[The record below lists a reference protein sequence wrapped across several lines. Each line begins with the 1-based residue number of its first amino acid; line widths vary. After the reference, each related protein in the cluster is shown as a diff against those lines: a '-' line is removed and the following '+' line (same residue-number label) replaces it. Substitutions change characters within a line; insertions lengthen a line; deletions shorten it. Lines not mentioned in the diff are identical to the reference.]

1 MVFSFTIHIV
11 LDSII
16 LDVKTKTIVQRLR
29 DNIYNAMAS
38 SRQIDCDTPD
48 ISPESCED
56 QENKAADEKIV
67 ESVGE
72 GCSGSKKTKFIVT
85 KDRLLVHKY
94 NQDGFKDHWTDMFL
108 IDLQGVERASPP
120 EYPMWYVWLYWFP
133 PCGLFGGHRH
143 KLGKRGIGLY
153 LYSFVVGVIG
163 LGCLILALSS
173 TDIALVGNFTVSES
187 ANDNA
192 VPKPVT
198 ALTLALFVLAA
209 VALAPYIF
217 DFFTMLFCVH
227 NLRIKSTVSLVF
239 TDAEGLDFQM
249 KLQKPADGQ
258 KILDLV
264 NQEISGCPEMSK
276 SKVVGQYRHVQHPA
290 LSDCCKSWFDNTVRE
305 TKIDAL
311 SISVHEVHKTPL
323 RKICIP
329 PSPCCPICWVFR
341 PCVCFCCKCCY
352 VSTTEIVDQEV
363 YHKTAER
370 VATVNSMPNSS
381 WNSLFQYW

>member
-1 MVFSFTIHIV
+1 MFSFAVQI

-16 LDVKTKTIVQRLR
+16 LDVKTKTIVQKLR

-38 SRQIDCDTPD
+38 SRQIDCDNPN

-56 QENKAADEKIV
+56 QENKAADETIV
-67 ESVGE
+67 TSVGE
-72 GCSGSKKTKFIVT
+72 GCTGSKKTTFIVT
-85 KDRLLVHKY
+85 KDRLIVHKY

-143 KLGKRGIGLY
+143 KLGNRGIGLY

-173 TDIALVGNFTVSES
+173 TDIVLMGNFTTVAESDQNGLESDQNVSTR
-187 ANDNA
+187 
-192 VPKPVT
+192 PVT
-198 ALTLALFVLAA
+198 AVTPIAFIVAA

-227 NLRIKSTVSLVF
+227 NLKIKSTIGLVF
-239 TDAEGLDFQM
+239 TDAEDLDFQM

-264 NQEISGCPEMSK
+264 NREISGCPEMSK

-290 LSDCCKSWFDNTVRE
+290 LMECCKSWYVQEKLKLDF
-305 TKIDAL
+305 L
-311 SISVHEVHKTPL
+311 SL
-323 RKICIP
+323 RLFFFCAAFVLSFSFVP
-329 PSPCCPICWVFR
+329 PF
-341 PCVCFCCKCCY
+341 F
-352 VSTTEIVDQEV
+352 
-363 YHKTAER
+363 H
-370 VATVNSMPNSS
+370 
-381 WNSLFQYW
+381 LLL